1 MTQEPKLKQYFVNEE
16 KINDWLEDVDRARA
30 FAANKAPSLA
40 VMRLEDLQRKIRT
53 LMKKQRGE

>member
-1 MTQEPKLKQYFVNEE
+1 MTQEPKFKQYFVNEE
-16 KINDWLEDVDRARA
+16 KINDWLEDVDHARA